1 MRTQR
6 HRSRWLRRSLGFF
19 LGLALVSGVV
29 LPPSSAIAGAPIAT
43 EPDYYQA
50 LVQSW
55 KFAAKIGGYFSQA
68 VSAWNLG
75 EKVLEFVGLMSPP
88 LSLDDIRAEIDRVAL
103 YADRQLKKEALKD
116 SDDPLFRA
124 YDAIYGIAP
133 AIQNGT
139 FDRSP
144 TNALNQLILNGIEA
158 DSSSAVNLSLDPQGL
173 CAGLAIFNLLPSNS
187 SQPDSY
193 DWRMGM
199 GEALKAVATR
209 LVAMEVYDP
218 TFRSP
223 TSQWHDS
230 FMNQLTATWQ
240 CLQAHL
246 DLIHPP
252 KPFRYCT
259 LTSGCSQGGCGCQDY
274 VCSESRSWVQWP
286 VTTSHPKFPL
296 CADYVYGTADNGW
309 VPSYASKVAYED
321 AEADAESGID
331 HDNQPVVFALQRM
344 IDILKI
350 VTSGQSDLAAT
361 NQLIRLGS
369 DPSLCLAAIWNT
381 NPTTYWS
388 LGLDSC
394 SSANPLHNW
403 TYDRATGRI
412 STISQCIY
420 GSGPFPEGS
429 PGIQSC
435 TQGLW
440 IHPVRSFTGGR
451 STTTRLSRVRSLGSI
466 GTHALG

>member
-1 MRTQR
+1 MKTRM
-6 HRSRWLRRSLGFF
+6 HGSRWLHRSHGLL
-19 LGLALVSGVV
+19 LGLALVSG
-29 LPPSSAIAGAPIAT
+29 LLLSPSSALADTEQDYFKAMKDVWNGACTVGGWISKGITAYNVASMIGQWVGILNKAPDNGAVIREVDRIAK
-43 EPDYYQA
+43 YQDWQFKET
-50 LVQSW
+50 LL
-55 KFAAKIGGYFSQA
+55 
-68 VSAWNLG
+68 N
-75 EKVLEFVGLMSPP
+75 
-88 LSLDDIRAEIDRVAL
+88 DIEQD
-103 YADRQLKKEALKD
+103 
-116 SDDPLFRA
+116 
-124 YDAIYGIAP
+124 
-133 AIQNGT
+133 IQNCAGPMFDNATAIASHT
-139 FDRSP
+139 FDVVGRNTELWDQGSRDAVIAALGYTLGGACPYNSALFQILSPDP
-144 TNALNQLILNGIEA
+144 TNVM
-158 DSSSAVNLSLDPQGL
+158 D
-173 CAGLAIFNLLPSNS
+173 
-187 SQPDSY
+187 Y
-193 DWRMGM
+193 DWRIGM
-199 GEALKAVATR
+199 MEALKAVAVR
-209 LVAMEVYDP
+209 LAFIPLKYPDYQTNPAFVGPDGEL
-218 TFRSP
+218 
-223 TSQWHDS
+223 TSIMS
-230 FMNQLTATWQ
+230 
-240 CLQAHL
+240 CLQQHR

-309 VPSYASKVAYED
+309 VPSYASRVAYED

-412 STISQCIY
+412 STRMVPNRAATSHK
-420 GSGPFPEGS
+420 S
-429 PGIQSC
+429 P
-435 TQGLW
+435 
-440 IHPVRSFTGGR
+440 
-451 STTTRLSRVRSLGSI
+451 
-466 GTHALG
+466 